1 MRKLIIDV
9 STDTQIVILSVTG
22 QPEIIKT
29 RLGKK
34 DHSAYMIP
42 LIDETLKEGK
52 TSIKEID
59 QIIVGIGP
67 GSYTGLRVAVMT
79 AKMLAYTNKKPLY
92 TISSL
97 QLLASG
103 YDGKITAMIDARN
116 QNYFSGGYDQSE
128 LILKEGLYH
137 IDELMKHPNHII
149 IDHETIKIDLSKISH
164 HFMLVENPHELTPNY
179 LRITEAERNHDQKNN
194 H

>member
-1 MRKLIIDV
+1 MKKLIIDV
-9 STDTQIVILSVTG
+9 STDTQIVILSVLG
-22 QPEIIKT
+22 KPEIIKT

-42 LIDETLKEGK
+42 LIDEALKEGGIN
-52 TSIKEID
+52 IKEID
-59 QIIVGIGP
+59 QIIVGVGP

-79 AKMLAYTNKKPLY
+79 AKMLAYTNQIPLY

-97 QLLASG
+97 QLLTSG
-103 YDGKITAMIDARN
+103 YDGQITAMIDARN
-116 QNYFSGGYDQSE
+116 QNYFSGVYEQSE
-128 LILKEGLYH
+128 VVLKEGLYH
-137 IDELMKHPNHII
+137 LDELKKYPNHII
-149 IDHETIKIDLSKISH
+149 INHETIKIDLSKIEH
-164 HFMLVENPHELTPNY
+164 RFMLVENPHELIPNY